1 MSSVSSSQFEHDGQ
15 GPPTSDDDEGASI
28 DEGRATELSEFVRE
42 YIKVDNEIARLKQ
55 EVKPTTDLIREL
67 SVKKRQLATIV
78 ATIMGDN
85 DLDTLEPKLEGRS
98 VGRLTR
104 IFTKRVKP
112 TVASFEKAV
121 LNLLLDGNADR
132 LKQVKQKAL
141 ELDKPPVPSLRR
153 SKNK

>member
-1 MSSVSSSQFEHDGQ
+1 MSASSASFENDQ
-15 GPPTSDDDEGASI
+15 APMSDEAASI
-28 DEGRATELSEFVRE
+28 GDDRTAELSEFVRE
-42 YIKVDNEIARLKQ
+42 FIRTDNEIARLKQ
-55 EVKPTTDLIREL
+55 EVKPTTDRIREL
-67 SVKKRQLATIV
+67 SVKKRHLATVV

-121 LNLLLDGNADR
+121 LTLLLDGNSER
-132 LKQVKQKAL
+132 LKQVKKKAL
-141 ELDKPPVPSLRR
+141 DMDKPPVPSLRR